1 VALLTVAG
9 EHDLYTAPALREQLD
24 RALAAGDLIV
34 DLSDATFVDSSVLGA
49 LLNARQRAIE
59 EQRGFA
65 VCLKPDSSAMVRQ
78 VFEITGLMPTMPVLA
93 SVDEAGEALMNGAPR
108 GDEEQGK

>member
-1 VALLTVAG
+1 MLTVTG

-24 RALAAGDLIV
+24 RALATGDLIV
-34 DLSDATFVDSSVLGA
+34 DLSAATFVDSSVLGA

-65 VCLKPDSSAMVRQ
+65 VCLEPDSSAMVRQ
-78 VFEITGLMPTMPVLA
+78 VFEITGLMPTMPVLQ
-93 SVDEAGEALMNGAPR
+93 SVDEAGEALTNGAPR

>member
-1 VALLTVAG
+1 VALLTVTG

-24 RALAAGDLIV
+24 RALATGDLIV
-34 DLSDATFVDSSVLGA
+34 DLSAATFVDSSVLGA

-65 VCLKPDSSAMVRQ
+65 VCLEPDSSAMVRQ
-78 VFEITGLMPTMPVLA
+78 VFEITGLMPTMPVLQ
-93 SVDEAGEALMNGAPR
+93 SVDEAGEALRNGAPR